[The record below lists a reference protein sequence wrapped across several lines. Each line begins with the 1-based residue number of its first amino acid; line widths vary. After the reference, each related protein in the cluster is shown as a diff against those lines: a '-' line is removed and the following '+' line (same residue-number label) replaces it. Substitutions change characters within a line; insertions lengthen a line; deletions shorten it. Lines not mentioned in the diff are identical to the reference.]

1 MWNAN
6 IRVYD
11 KVARTN
17 NLEEQPLRGVPKKRY
32 SENMQQIYSRTAMPK
47 CDFDKVASELW
58 F

>member
-17 NLEEQPLRGVPKKRY
+17 NLEEQPLRGVPKKRC
-32 SENMQQIYSRTAMPK
+32 SENMQLIYGRTAMPK